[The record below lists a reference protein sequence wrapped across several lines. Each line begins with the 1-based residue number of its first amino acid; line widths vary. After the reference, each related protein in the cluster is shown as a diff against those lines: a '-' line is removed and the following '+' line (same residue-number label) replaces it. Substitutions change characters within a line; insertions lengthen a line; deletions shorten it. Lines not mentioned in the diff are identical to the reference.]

1 MAGALSTTTSRDL
14 SHPTHTAGAATLT
27 VAALGVVFGDIG
39 TSPLYSMHEVFA
51 GDHPIAA
58 TPERIYGVVSMIVW
72 ALMIIVTL
80 KYVLV
85 IMRASN
91 NGEGGIMALIALVR
105 RAVQSPNA
113 RYVLVALGLFGASLF
128 YGDGMITP
136 AISVLSAV
144 EGLKVASPSFPARGD
159 PDLAGGADGAVLHPA
174 VRHRQGG
181 RAVGPAMGIW
191 FTTIAVLGL
200 HNIVNNAGIFRCL
213 SPTYAA
219 QFIINEPHQAFVSL
233 GSVVL
238 AVTGAEALYADMGHF
253 GRPAIARAWLSLVY
267 PALILNYLGQGALL
281 LGDHAATRN
290 PFFLLAPEWFQ
301 LPLVILATIAT
312 VIASQAVIAGAF
324 SVTRQAV
331 QLGYLPR
338 VVVRHTSREEGQIYV
353 PVVNWFLFVA
363 IVGLVIGFRTSSNLA
378 AAYGIAVTGTLA
390 IDTILA
396 FVVVRLVWKK
406 SWPLVI
412 LGAGGFLIVDLS
424 FFAGNVSKIPHGGW
438 FPLLVGALVFGVL
451 MTWRRGRLILAD
463 RTKED
468 TLPLRLFINRMI
480 DERPLRI
487 PGTAVFMTSSETTPR
502 ALQQDYAHHHVL
514 FERVVILRV
523 QTVGVPHV
531 PDADRVEVRSVRYGF
546 VRVSARYG
554 FQDEPDIPA
563 ALRLAN
569 ERGAELDLRSPSYFL
584 SRIQLV
590 PTRSGRGM
598 NRFRKH
604 LFVAM
609 QKNAVPAARYYR
621 LPASQVVDMGSY
633 VEI

>member
-1 MAGALSTTTSRDL
+1 MSRDL
-14 SHPTHTAGAATLT
+14 SHPTHTAAAATLT

-144 EGLKVASPSFPARGD
+144 EGLKVASPGLSSEVIPIS
-159 PDLAGGADGAVLHPA
+159 LAVLT
-174 VRHRQGG
+174 VLFCIQRFGTG
-181 RAVGPAMGIW
+181 RVGVLFGPAMGIW

-253 GRPAIARAWLSLVY
+253 GRPAIARAWLGLVY

-281 LGDHAATRN
+281 LGDHTATRN
-290 PFFLLAPEWFQ
+290 PFFLLAPDWFQ

-338 VVVRHTSREEGQIYV
+338 VVVRHTSPEEGQIYV

-531 PDADRVEVRSVRYGF
+531 PDTDRVEVRSVRYGF
-546 VRVSARYG
+546 VRVSVRYG

-598 NRFRKH
+598 NRFRKY
-604 LFVAM
+604 LFVAL